1 MNPIKISLLFACFC
15 LIISCTSEDDTNP
28 ILEDVLEDVT
38 HELLYFE
45 FIPDTGNNTRLLR
58 YQIKFS
64 NPNNV
69 DINGYYRVTLN
80 TDSLIIT
87 TFTNTNGQCGTI
99 ASNSD
104 CIATFE
110 GEDSL
115 ELAQVNSI
123 TLVGIEYVIV
133 SE

>member
-1 MNPIKISLLFACFC
+1 MSSIKIYLLLACFC
-15 LIISCTSEDDTNP
+15 LSMSCTSEADTP
-28 ILEDVLEDVT
+28 TIIEEIIEEIS
-38 HELLYFE
+38 HEVLYFE

-80 TDSLIIT
+80 SDGLITT
-87 TFTNTNGQCGTI
+87 TFTNTNGQCGSI

-123 TLVGIEYVIV
+123 TLVGIEYVRV

>member
-1 MNPIKISLLFACFC
+1 M
-15 LIISCTSEDDTNP
+15 SCTSESQTEP
-28 ILEDVLEDVT
+28 IIEDIIEEVT
-38 HELLYFE
+38 HEVLYFE

-80 TDSLIIT
+80 TDGLITT

-123 TLVGIEYVIV
+123 TLVGVEYVRV